1 MLLDTAVMLLLFAS
15 LILVLCKANRSA
27 MVVSVIALVSII
39 VRILIWAPQE
49 TQHTSSSSSSSS
61 GRLAA
66 KRTPRAA
73 KPRSGGVVLARSQDR
88 KVRGLGLPVPQKHR
102 DPPKLITPEQ
112 VFQEFTA
119 DFKRGHHQRVNWDDP
134 KFAKWRAAEPQSIK
148 AQRARWEFDNS
159 AQRTEPKG
167 YRERVR
173 KGLLQ
178 DADWKMDEK
187 NPYLRELPD
196 E

>member
-1 MLLDTAVMLLLFAS
+1 M
-15 LILVLCKANRSA
+15 
-27 MVVSVIALVSII
+27 
-39 VRILIWAPQE
+39 
-49 TQHTSSSSSSSS
+49 
-61 GRLAA
+61 
-66 KRTPRAA
+66 
-73 KPRSGGVVLARSQDR
+73 
-88 KVRGLGLPVPQKHR
+88 
-102 DPPKLITPEQ
+102 ITPEQ

-178 DADWKMDEK
+178 DADWKRDEK